1 MLLYDVLSNYN
12 QLCMM
17 RIGLEIQVVWLL
29 LCIASLVP
37 VSSNYNYTMY
47 DKL

>member
-12 QLCMM
+12 QLCVI

-29 LCIASLVP
+29 LCNASFVP
-37 VSSNYNYTMY
+37 ASSNYNYTMY
-47 DKL
+47 DEF